1 MTAAWNWLGDNS
13 SALQVVINL
22 GLLAVWAFY
31 LDLFVR
37 SHRRA
42 RKCRILIALG
52 GRDDLQARCLIS
64 NMSTYPV
71 YISKVIVTVIRNAE
85 RRSRAVTDRRG
96 IGEDPPPDPEQ
107 QTRQGPLLAGQWRD
121 IGSLV
126 DLLDAA
132 GGGDEIREASRRSR
146 PWNLELT
153 VVAIYGAEDLPFG
166 AKRCFRV
173 TDGHAEQV
181 RPTTEDT
188 QQMRSRYQRRSLH
201 RPIDP

>member
-22 GLLAVWAFY
+22 GLLVVWAFY

-52 GRDDLQARCLIS
+52 GRDDLHARCLVS

-71 YISKVIVTVIRNAE
+71 YISKVIVTVIDDAG
-85 RRSRAVTDRRG
+85 RRSRAVTNHRG
-96 IGEDPPPDPEQ
+96 VDEDPPPDAEQ

-121 IGSLV
+121 IGSLI
-126 DLLDAA
+126 DLLDTA
-132 GGGDEIREASRRSR
+132 GGSDQIREASRQSR
-146 PWNLELT
+146 PWNIELT

-166 AKRCFRV
+166 ARRCFRV

-188 QQMRSRYQRRSLH
+188 RQIRSRYQRRSLH
-201 RPIDP
+201 RLREP